1 MMLSA
6 WATVWWCVGLSV
18 GLMALDAWLAV
29 RMQRK
34 FDVSD
39 ARNQARARRVGGKNA
54 GTNMATN
61 AHESASISH
70 DLGKQS

>member
-1 MMLSA
+1 
-6 WATVWWCVGLSV
+6 
-18 GLMALDAWLAV
+18 MALDAWLAV

-39 ARNQARARRVGGKNA
+39 ARNQARARRVGGKSA
-54 GTNMATN
+54 GTNVATNPATN
-61 AHESASISH
+61 AHESASISN